1 MSQPAPIRL
10 AVLDSDTGFLQVL
23 SKRLEGAGWQYRV
36 LASPVPLDAIVA
48 MRLNAVVLDLAV
60 LGPQGW
66 NYLEKLCTRLPG
78 LGVVVCTGQSSVAQR
93 VRGLR
98 LGADDWMTKP
108 CHPEELIAR
117 VEAVVRRR
125 KRAEARVDA
134 GPLVI
139 GEVEVRPDQFQAF
152 VGGVSADL
160 TRREFEL
167 IQLLAD
173 AQGQVMQRE
182 EIYQRVWGYA
192 MVHGDRSVD
201 VFVRKL
207 RQKLE
212 KVSPRWR
219 YIHTHFGIGYRFAA
233 EPVDAPMTVGVE
245 VVGALEGV
253 DGGRGGR
260 GRRSGRGARSRAR
273 RGLAAPAELSSR
285 VRGPGSQHP
294 SAQLRDRPRA
304 GAAVWRLPGGGT
316 AADVVSNVLGIAFA
330 AGLVFLGYRLYM
342 ENRSS
347 LFVLEDKVR
356 ALLYGSL
363 VLVALA
369 LIATQRLW
377 DEGGL
382 GVLVWLALIGAGAY
396 GCVTV
401 YRTSREY

>member
-1 MSQPAPIRL
+1 MTQPAPIRI

-23 SKRLEGAGWQYRV
+23 GKRLQGAGWQHRV
-36 LASPVPLDAIVA
+36 LASPVPLEELVA
-48 MRLNAVVLDLAV
+48 LRLDAVVIDLAV

-66 NYLEKLCTRLPG
+66 GYLEKLCARLPG

-117 VEAVVRRR
+117 VEAVARRR

-139 GEVEVRPDQFQAF
+139 GEVEIRPDQFQAF
-152 VGGVSADL
+152 VAGASIDL

-167 IQLLAD
+167 IGLLAE
-173 AQGQVMQRE
+173 AEGQVLQRE

-212 KVSPRWR
+212 RASPRWR

-233 EPVDAPMTVGVE
+233 EPTDA
-245 VVGALEGV
+245 
-253 DGGRGGR
+253 RQ
-260 GRRSGRGARSRAR
+260 
-273 RGLAAPAELSSR
+273 APA
-285 VRGPGSQHP
+285 P
-294 SAQLRDRPRA
+294 
-304 GAAVWRLPGGGT
+304 AVARGGT
-316 AADVVSNVLGIAFA
+316 AAA
-330 AGLVFLGYRLYM
+330 AAAAP
-342 ENRSS
+342 EP
-347 LFVLEDKVR
+347 DR
-356 ALLYGSL
+356 AL
-363 VLVALA
+363 V
-369 LIATQRLW
+369 
-377 DEGGL
+377 
-382 GVLVWLALIGAGAY
+382 GA
-396 GCVTV
+396 
-401 YRTSREY
+401 